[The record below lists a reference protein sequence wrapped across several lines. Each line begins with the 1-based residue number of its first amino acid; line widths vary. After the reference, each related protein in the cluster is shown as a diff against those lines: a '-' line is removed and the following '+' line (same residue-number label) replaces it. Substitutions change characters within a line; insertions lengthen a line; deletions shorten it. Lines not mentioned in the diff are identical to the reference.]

1 MFFPVIKETFQGAGF
16 LYCMSSILA
25 ALLIFNS
32 IWKWWEACELPNRI
46 LRSEE
51 RERTWTQN
59 LCFWP
64 CRDDFFLDFSK
75 ALSPLL
81 LLNQWILKVN
91 FHLSVLQFQIQTIF
105 FFKRI
110 ESSSDLRKLYLSVF
124 GKCIRDKKAKLLTKG
139 QLDKTN
145 TNGNFENPEWSTH
158 VGTLSYR
165 QLEFDEKKKSNSYLT
180 MTLRCFSIEFPAHSL
195 LLLLLIFYSPYILPR
210 HLLL

>member
-1 MFFPVIKETFQGAGF
+1 MNSESLFLTMSGWLFLGFFQSIESSAIAQSVNSQGKLPSISSPV
-16 LYCMSSILA
+16 SD
-25 ALLIFNS
+25 
-32 IWKWWEACELPNRI
+32 PN
-46 LRSEE
+46 
-51 RERTWTQN
+51 N
-59 LCFWP
+59 
-64 CRDDFFLDFSK
+64 
-75 ALSPLL
+75 
-81 LLNQWILKVN
+81 
-91 FHLSVLQFQIQTIF
+91 F

-195 LLLLLIFYSPYILPR
+195 LLLLLIFYSPYILPG

>member
-1 MFFPVIKETFQGAGF
+1 MNSESLFLTMSGWLFLGFFQSIESSAIAQSVNSQGKLPSISSPV
-16 LYCMSSILA
+16 SD
-25 ALLIFNS
+25 
-32 IWKWWEACELPNRI
+32 PN
-46 LRSEE
+46 
-51 RERTWTQN
+51 N
-59 LCFWP
+59 
-64 CRDDFFLDFSK
+64 
-75 ALSPLL
+75 
-81 LLNQWILKVN
+81 
-91 FHLSVLQFQIQTIF
+91 F